1 MSGYVQLAGE
11 FAMQS
16 QAGQTQVGIIMGSRS
31 EWSTM
36 QHIAKMLAKLGVT
49 YEARIVTTSRNTNQL
64 HDYAIN
70 AIERGL
76 EVIIAGSGNSALIPR
91 ILASKTDIPVLGV
104 PVQKNKAMKKCI
116 DTATKLE
123 NQDADKEHLASQ
135 ATLQDDTS
143 VTDHDGAANA
153 AFLAASMLSKKHQR
167 INEALVNYRRN
178 QQANGLTEHKI
189 QELSCQVA

>member
-1 MSGYVQLAGE
+1 
-11 FAMQS
+11 MQS
-16 QAGQTQVGIIMGSRS
+16 QVGQTQVGIIMGSRS
-31 EWSTM
+31 EWGTM
-36 QHIAKMLAKLGVT
+36 QHIAKMLAKLGIT
-49 YEARIVTTSRNTNQL
+49 YEARIVTASRNINQL

-76 EVIIAGSGNSALIPR
+76 EVIITESGNSTLISK

-104 PVQKNKAMKKCI
+104 PVQKSKAVNKCI

-123 NQDADKEHLASQ
+123 NQVTDKEHLASQ
-135 ATLQDDTS
+135 ATLQHGTS

-167 INEALVNYRRN
+167 INEALENYRRN

-189 QELSCQVA
+189 QEFSRQVA